1 MAQLV
6 FAMNMS
12 LDGFVDH
19 TAFGP
24 GPGLFQHFIAMTQG
38 LTGSLYGRELYEIM
52 RYWDSDAWDEDD
64 LIPREQLRAFAEAW
78 RRHPK
83 WVASKTLMEVGPNA
97 TLLGEDLAAEVQ
109 RLKAAHEGRINVGG
123 PKLAASL
130 VAMGLLDA
138 YEIYLRPFV
147 IGHGAPF
154 FARPPG
160 PLRLISEE
168 RIGEDAVRLV
178 YAPQ

>member
-24 GPGLFQHFIAMTQG
+24 GPALFQHFITMTRE

-52 RYWDSDAWDEDD
+52 RYWDSDAWEEDD
-64 LIPREQLRAFAEAW
+64 LIPRDQLRAFAEAW
-78 RRHPK
+78 RRQPK
-83 WVASKTLMEVGPNA
+83 WVASRTLADVGPN
-97 TLLGEDLAAEVQ
+97 TTVLGEDFAAEVL
-109 RLKAAHEGRINVGG
+109 RLKQEQTGRINVGG

-130 VAMGLLDA
+130 ADLGLLDA

-147 IGHGAPF
+147 IGSGAPF

-160 PLRLISEE
+160 LLRLVSQE

-178 YAPQ
+178 YEAG